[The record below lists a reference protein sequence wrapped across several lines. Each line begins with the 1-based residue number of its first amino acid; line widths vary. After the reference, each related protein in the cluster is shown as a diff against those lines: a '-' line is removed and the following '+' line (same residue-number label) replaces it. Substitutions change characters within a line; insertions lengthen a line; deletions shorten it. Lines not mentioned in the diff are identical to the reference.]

1 MLPITFGG
9 SITAGTYRA
18 TGIVLGSVYGAQV
31 GGVCVPNST
40 PEPLVQ
46 SFRVVPT
53 ANPHVFDFE
62 MVRGRVQFDGGVG
75 GIGSERG
82 SLVLN
87 DFDQSLAF
95 VAVTCTDAGTPL
107 NPDGGA
113 PESVLFNGTPRA
125 FTATPTTIR
134 IDCCRVSSL
143 DAGPGSLPATNAA
156 YMVEFTRQ

>member
-1 MLPITFGG
+1 MNFGG
-9 SITAGTYRA
+9 AITAGTYRA
-18 TGIVLGSVYGAQV
+18 TGIVFGSVYGSQV

-40 PEPLVQ
+40 PDPLVQ
-46 SFRVVPT
+46 SFRLDPT

-62 MVRGRVQFDGGVG
+62 MVRGRAQLDGGVG
-75 GIGSERG
+75 GVGSERG

-87 DFDQSLAF
+87 DNDQSLAF

-125 FTATPTTIR
+125 FTASPTTIR
-134 IDCCRVSSL
+134 IDCCRVSSP
-143 DAGPGSLPATNAA
+143 DAGPGSPASTNAA